1 MAWLSWKWKSNSKGA
16 SLPIG
21 IKERK
26 PLIDPANL
34 PRHIAVIMDGN
45 GRWATARKL
54 PRTAGHR
61 AGMNALKELVNACGE
76 LGIPVLTVFA
86 FSTENWKRPA
96 EEVNFLMDLLIEYIN
111 KELDE
116 LNSKGVKIR
125 VLGEL
130 GSLPVRVQEEITRAV
145 KATAANEKLIL
156 NVALNYGGRREIIL
170 AVQEIGKRIRD
181 GVLEPENIDE
191 ELFNHFLFTYQLPD
205 PDLVI
210 RPSGEMRISNFLL
223 WQIAYAELWFSRV
236 LWPDFT
242 KEHLLQAIAEYQK
255 RQRRFGGL

>member
-1 MAWLSWKWKSNSKGA
+1 MAWLNWKWINNKGCPLPGKTKSQVPA
-16 SLPIG
+16 
-21 IKERK
+21 
-26 PLIDPANL
+26 IDPANL

-45 GRWATARKL
+45 GRWATARRL

-61 AGMNALKELVNACGE
+61 AGMSALKELVNACGE

-96 EEVNFLMDLLIEYIN
+96 EEVNFLMDLLVEYIN
-111 KELDE
+111 RELDE

-125 VLGEL
+125 LLGEMET
-130 GSLPVRVQEEITRAV
+130 LPARVQEEIRRAIETTS
-145 KATAANEKLIL
+145 KNKKLIL

-170 AVQEIGKRIRD
+170 AAQKIGQKIRE
-181 GVLEPENIDE
+181 GTLEPENIDE
-191 ELFNHFLFTYQLPD
+191 ELFNNFLYTDRLPD

-223 WQIAYAELWFSRV
+223 WQIAYAELWFSKV
-236 LWPDFT
+236 LWPDFK
-242 KEHLLQAIAEYQK
+242 KEHLLEAIAEYQK
-255 RQRRFGGL
+255 RHRRFGGL